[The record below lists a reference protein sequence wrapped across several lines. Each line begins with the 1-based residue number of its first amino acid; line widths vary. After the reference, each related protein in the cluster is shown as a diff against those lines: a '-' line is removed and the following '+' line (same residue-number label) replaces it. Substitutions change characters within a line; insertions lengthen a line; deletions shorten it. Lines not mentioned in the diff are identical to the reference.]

1 MKGATMNGNNN
12 TYRVYY
18 KTRTEKGSESIE
30 TLVEFDCSQAR
41 YMYEIEKAVKNH
53 LSYTASDSVFCNENG
68 GRDYWVTVYIW

>member
-1 MKGATMNGNNN
+1 MNDNNN

-18 KTRTEKGSESIE
+18 KTHDEKGSESIE

-53 LSYTASDSVFCNENG
+53 LSFTASDSVCRNEIG
-68 GRDYWVTVYIW
+68 GWGYWVTIYIW